1 MIAVK
6 IFLCIMIAIAVGIC
20 GGMVVVVIQA
30 DLEKEDDE

>member
-6 IFLCIMIAIAVGIC
+6 IFLCIMIAIAVGIV

-30 DLEKEDDE
+30 DLDKEDE